1 MADETLTNPVT
12 IQAQRI
18 DASIL
23 PAVFSQPYLLYV
35 IQQSVDAG
43 NVANKANEAAD
54 GAYQAQERNDEQ
66 DLILVN
72 HEQRISSNEQT
83 LINHENRITSNEQT
97 LADHESRIAANESQI
112 FDHESRITTNEGQ
125 LANHEF
131 RIGQNEVDIDN
142 LQSRMATAE
151 SDIDYLESVAIDHE
165 ARISA
170 LEDYAYRIKSE
181 VVYSSVSLAITTT
194 KVNLLQLLGTLTPT
208 SGSLSPF
215 FDTTTG
221 LMTGLNKDKNLFFK
235 LSIRGTYDNSSGNRS
250 MEFEFGTVVPD
261 TIVRSRD
268 VSVSDDNVFIAT
280 FFSVEIDDDIT
291 DPGITIDI
299 KANGSSFTATDIKII
314 ATQ

>member
-1 MADETLTNPVT
+1 MADDNLTNPVV

-23 PAVFSQPYLLYV
+23 PSVFSQPYLLYV
-35 IQQSVDAG
+35 IQQSTDVG

-54 GAYQAQERNDEQ
+54 GAYQAQEKNDEQ
-66 DLILVN
+66 DV
-72 HEQRISSNEQT
+72 
-83 LINHENRITSNEQT
+83 T
-97 LADHESRIAANESQI
+97 LAQHTVQL
-112 FDHESRITTNEGQ
+112 FDHEGRITELELDVG
-125 LANHEF
+125 
-131 RIGQNEVDIDN
+131 D
-142 LQSRMATAE
+142 LQTRMTTAE
-151 SDIDYLESVAIDHE
+151 ADIDYLLDVAVDHE
-165 ARISA
+165 ARLTDHEVRISE

-268 VSVSDDNVFIAT
+268 ASVSDDNVFIAT

>member
-1 MADETLTNPVT
+1 MADESLANPVV

-23 PAVFSQPYLLYV
+23 PSIFSQPYLLYV
-35 IQQSVDAG
+35 IQQSTDVG
-43 NVANKANEAAD
+43 NVANKANEAAS
-54 GAYQAQERNDEQ
+54 GALTAQERNDEQ
-66 DLILVN
+66 DIILNN
-72 HEQRISSNEQT
+72 HENRIRSNEQK
-83 LINHENRITSNEQT
+83 LINHENRIT
-97 LADHESRIAANESQI
+97 ANEAQL
-112 FDHESRITTNEGQ
+112 FDHEQRITANEGQ

-131 RIGQNEVDIDN
+131 RIGQNEVDIDD

-221 LMTGLNKDKNLFFK
+221 LMTGLNKDKDLFFK
-235 LSIRGTYDNSSGNRS
+235 LSIRGSYDNSSGNRS

-268 VSVSDDNVFIAT
+268 ASVSDDNVFIAT
-280 FFSVEIDDDIT
+280 FFSVEVDDDIT

>member
-1 MADETLTNPVT
+1 MADKSLANPVV

-23 PAVFSQPYLLYV
+23 PSIFSQPYLLYV
-35 IQQSVDAG
+35 IQQSTDVG
-43 NVANKANEAAD
+43 NVANKANEAAS
-54 GAYQAQERNDEQ
+54 GALTAQERNDEQ
-66 DLILVN
+66 DAILN
-72 HEQRISSNEQT
+72 
-83 LINHENRITSNEQT
+83 NHENRITSNEQT
-97 LADHESRIAANESQI
+97 LVNHENRITANEAQL
-112 FDHESRITTNEGQ
+112 FDHEQRITANEGQ

-131 RIGQNEVDIDN
+131 RIGQNEVDIDD
-142 LQSRMATAE
+142 LQGRVATAE

-165 ARISA
+165 ARISE
-170 LEDYAYRIKSE
+170 LEDYAYRLKSE
-181 VVYSSVSLAITTT
+181 VVYSGVSLAITTT

-215 FDTTTG
+215 FNTTTG
-221 LMTGLNKDKNLFFK
+221 LMTGLNKGKNLFFK

-268 VSVSDDNVFIAT
+268 ASVSDDNVFIAT
-280 FFSVEIDDDIT
+280 FFSVEVDDDIT

>member
-1 MADETLTNPVT
+1 MADESLATPVV

-23 PAVFSQPYLLYV
+23 PSIFSQPYLLYV
-35 IQQSVDAG
+35 IQQSTDVG
-43 NVANKANEAAD
+43 NVANKANEAAS
-54 GAYQAQERNDEQ
+54 GALTAQERNDEQ
-66 DLILVN
+66 DVILEN
-72 HEQRISSNEQT
+72 HEKRIRSNEQT
-83 LINHENRITSNEQT
+83 LINHENRIT
-97 LADHESRIAANESQI
+97 ANEAQL
-112 FDHESRITTNEGQ
+112 FDHEQRITANEGQ

-131 RIGQNEVDIDN
+131 RIGQNEVDIDD
-142 LQSRMATAE
+142 LQSRMSTAE

-170 LEDYAYRIKSE
+170 LEDYAYRLKSE

-208 SGSLSPF
+208 SGNLTPF

-235 LSIRGTYDNSSGNRS
+235 MSIRGSYDNSSGNRS

-268 VSVSDDNVFIAT
+268 ASVSDDNVFIAT
-280 FFSVEIDDDIT
+280 FFSVEVDDDIT